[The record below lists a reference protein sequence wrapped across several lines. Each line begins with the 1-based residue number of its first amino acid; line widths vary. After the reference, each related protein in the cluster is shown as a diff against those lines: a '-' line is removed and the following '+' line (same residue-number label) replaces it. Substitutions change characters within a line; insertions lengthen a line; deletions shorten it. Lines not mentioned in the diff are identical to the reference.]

1 MIFNGLKHS
10 LACVSHYDRSD
21 LAEACEKNKGPY
33 PYVALTLGR
42 HEIDEFVSDEKLQS
56 HIDLIELRLDSML
69 KDSQDLESR
78 KVFSNVVKLCLR
90 RDVTFQYLLTLRTE
104 NEGGEARFIAE
115 EYVLAIS
122 RLLSAFYK
130 TPEALSHVAGLD
142 IEVQN
147 FHKAGEDIVKVIKN
161 IKDKTIILSSH
172 IVRPFK
178 VASHTCDDTTNSCDF
193 TQSIE
198 EKLNLLLT
206 EYKKC
211 IDCGIENVLIKLAVE
226 LLSNKELEV
235 FEKIIV
241 DFRKKYDLPVIFIP
255 LGKEMMNERV
265 SNPCFKSPIYFA
277 KRERDETTGQLDA
290 IELCKLLIAQN

>member
-33 PYVALTLGR
+33 PYIALTLGR

-104 NEGGEARFIAE
+104 NEGGEARFSAE

-130 TPEALSHVAGLD
+130 TPEALSHVAGID
-142 IEVQN
+142 IEIRN
-147 FHKAGEDIVKVIKN
+147 FHETGEDIIEVIEN
-161 IKDKTIILSSH
+161 IKDKTVILSSH
-172 IVRPFK
+172 ITKPFDLK
-178 VASHTCDDTTNSCDF
+178 DN
-193 TQSIE
+193 
-198 EKLNLLLT
+198 LNLLCK
-206 EYKKC
+206 EYEKC
-211 IDCGIENVLIKLAVE
+211 IDAGIPNVLIKLAVE
-226 LLSNKELEV
+226 ISNKAELKE
-235 FEKIIV
+235 FEKKIAE
-241 DFRKKYDLPVIFIP
+241 FRSKRRMEAIFIP

>member
-42 HEIDEFVSDEKLQS
+42 HEIDEFVSNEKLQS

-104 NEGGEARFIAE
+104 NEGGEARFSAE

-130 TPEALSHVAGLD
+130 TPEALSHVAGID
-142 IEVQN
+142 IEIRN
-147 FHKAGEDIVKVIKN
+147 FHKTGEDITEVIEN
-161 IKDKTIILSSH
+161 IKDKTVILSSH
-172 IVRPFK
+172 ITKPFDLK
-178 VASHTCDDTTNSCDF
+178 DN
-193 TQSIE
+193 
-198 EKLNLLLT
+198 LNLLCK
-206 EYKKC
+206 EYEKC
-211 IDCGIENVLIKLAVE
+211 IDTGIQNVLIKLAVE
-226 LLSNKELEV
+226 ISNKAELKE
-235 FEKIIV
+235 FEKKIAE
-241 DFRKKYDLPVIFIP
+241 FRSKRRMEAIFIP

-277 KRERDETTGQLDA
+277 KRERDETTGQLDVL
-290 IELCKLLIAQN
+290 ELCKQLNRASKLTCESS

>member
-104 NEGGEARFIAE
+104 NEGGEARFSAE

-130 TPEALSHVAGLD
+130 TPEALSHVAGID
-142 IEVQN
+142 IEIRN
-147 FHKAGEDIVKVIKN
+147 FHETGEDITEVIEN
-161 IKDKTIILSSH
+161 IKDKTVILSSH
-172 IVRPFK
+172 ITKPFDLK
-178 VASHTCDDTTNSCDF
+178 DN
-193 TQSIE
+193 
-198 EKLNLLLT
+198 LNLLCK
-206 EYKKC
+206 EYEKC
-211 IDCGIENVLIKLAVE
+211 IDTGIQNVLIKLAVE
-226 LLSNKELEV
+226 ISNKEELKE
-235 FEKIIV
+235 FEKKIAEIIIK
-241 DFRKKYDLPVIFIP
+241 RRMEAIFIP

>member
-1 MIFNGLKHS
+1 MISNDLKPS

-21 LAEACEKNKGPY
+21 LAEACEKKKEPY

-104 NEGGEARFIAE
+104 NEGGETRLSAK
-115 EYVLAIS
+115 EYVLAIR

-130 TPEALSHVAGLD
+130 TPEALSHVAGID
-142 IEVQN
+142 IEVRN
-147 FHKAGEDIVKVIKN
+147 FHETGEDIIEVIEN
-161 IKDKTIILSSH
+161 IKDKTVILSSH
-172 IVRPFK
+172 ITKPLDLK
-178 VASHTCDDTTNSCDF
+178 DN
-193 TQSIE
+193 
-198 EKLNLLLT
+198 LNLLCK
-206 EYKKC
+206 EYEKC
-211 IDCGIENVLIKLAVE
+211 IDTGIQNVLIKLAVE
-226 LLSNKELEV
+226 ISNKAELKE
-235 FEKIIV
+235 FEKKIAE
-241 DFRKKYDLPVIFIP
+241 FRSKRRMEAIFIP

>member
-21 LAEACEKNKGPY
+21 LAEACEENKGPY

-104 NEGGEARFIAE
+104 NEGGEARLSAE

-130 TPEALSHVAGLD
+130 TPEALSHVAGID
-142 IEVQN
+142 IEIRN
-147 FHKAGEDIVKVIKN
+147 FHETGEDITEVIEN
-161 IKDKTIILSSH
+161 IKDKTVILSSH
-172 IVRPFK
+172 ITKPFDLK
-178 VASHTCDDTTNSCDF
+178 DN
-193 TQSIE
+193 
-198 EKLNLLLT
+198 LNLLCK
-206 EYKKC
+206 EYEKC
-211 IDCGIENVLIKLAVE
+211 IDTGIQNVLIKLAVE
-226 LLSNKELEV
+226 ISNKAELKE
-235 FEKIIV
+235 FEKKIAE
-241 DFRKKYDLPVIFIP
+241 FRSKRRMEAIFIP

>member
-33 PYVALTLGR
+33 PHVALTLER

-104 NEGGEARFIAE
+104 NEGGEARFSAE

-130 TPEALSHVAGLD
+130 TPEALSHVAGID
-142 IEVQN
+142 IEIRN
-147 FHKAGEDIVKVIKN
+147 FHETGEDITEVIEN
-161 IKDKTIILSSH
+161 IKDKTVILSSH
-172 IVRPFK
+172 ITKPFDLK
-178 VASHTCDDTTNSCDF
+178 DN
-193 TQSIE
+193 
-198 EKLNLLLT
+198 LNLLCK
-206 EYKKC
+206 EYEKC
-211 IDCGIENVLIKLAVE
+211 IDTGIQNVLIKLAVE
-226 LLSNKELEV
+226 ISNKAELKE
-235 FEKIIV
+235 FEKKIAE
-241 DFRKKYDLPVIFIP
+241 FRSKRRMEAIFIP

>member
-104 NEGGEARFIAE
+104 NEGGEARFSAE

-130 TPEALSHVAGLD
+130 TP
-142 IEVQN
+142 
-147 FHKAGEDIVKVIKN
+147 
-161 IKDKTIILSSH
+161 
-172 IVRPFK
+172 
-178 VASHTCDDTTNSCDF
+178 
-193 TQSIE
+193 
-198 EKLNLLLT
+198 
-206 EYKKC
+206 
-211 IDCGIENVLIKLAVE
+211 AV
-226 LLSNKELEV
+226 
-235 FEKIIV
+235 
-241 DFRKKYDLPVIFIP
+241 DRKSV
-255 LGKEMMNERV
+255 V
-265 SNPCFKSPIYFA
+265 
-277 KRERDETTGQLDA
+277 
-290 IELCKLLIAQN
+290 

>member
-21 LAEACEKNKGPY
+21 LAEACEENKGPY

-104 NEGGEARFIAE
+104 NEGGEARLSAE

-130 TPEALSHVAGLD
+130 TPEALSHVAGID
-142 IEVQN
+142 IEIRN
-147 FHKAGEDIVKVIKN
+147 FHETGEDITEVIEN
-161 IKDKTIILSSH
+161 IKDKTVILSSH
-172 IVRPFK
+172 ITKPFDLK
-178 VASHTCDDTTNSCDF
+178 DN
-193 TQSIE
+193 
-198 EKLNLLLT
+198 LNLLCK
-206 EYKKC
+206 EYEKC
-211 IDCGIENVLIKLAVE
+211 IDTGIQNVLIKLAVE
-226 LLSNKELEV
+226 ISNKAELKE
-235 FEKIIV
+235 FEKIIAE
-241 DFRKKYDLPVIFIP
+241 FRSKRRMEAIFIP

>member
-33 PYVALTLGR
+33 PYVALTLER

-104 NEGGEARFIAE
+104 NEGGEARFSAE

-130 TPEALSHVAGLD
+130 TPEALSHVAGID
-142 IEVQN
+142 IEIRN
-147 FHKAGEDIVKVIKN
+147 FHETGEDITEVIEN
-161 IKDKTIILSSH
+161 IKDKTVILSSH
-172 IVRPFK
+172 ITKPFDLK
-178 VASHTCDDTTNSCDF
+178 DN
-193 TQSIE
+193 
-198 EKLNLLLT
+198 LNLLCK
-206 EYKKC
+206 EYEKC
-211 IDCGIENVLIKLAVE
+211 IDTGIQNVLIKLAVE
-226 LLSNKELEV
+226 ISNKAELKE
-235 FEKIIV
+235 FEKKIAE
-241 DFRKKYDLPVIFIP
+241 FRSKRRMEAIFIP

>member
-104 NEGGEARFIAE
+104 NEGGEARFSAE

-130 TPEALSHVAGLD
+130 TPEALSHVAGID
-142 IEVQN
+142 IEVRN
-147 FHKAGEDIVKVIKN
+147 FHETGEDIIEVIEN
-161 IKDKTIILSSH
+161 IKDKTVILSSH
-172 IVRPFK
+172 ITKPLDLK
-178 VASHTCDDTTNSCDF
+178 EN
-193 TQSIE
+193 
-198 EKLNLLLT
+198 LNLLCK
-206 EYKKC
+206 EYEKC
-211 IDCGIENVLIKLAVE
+211 IDTGIQNVLIKLAVE
-226 LLSNKELEV
+226 ISNKAELKE
-235 FEKIIV
+235 FEKIIAE
-241 DFRKKYDLPVIFIP
+241 FRSKRRMEAIFIP

>member
-90 RDVTFQYLLTLRTE
+90 RNVTFQYLLTLRTE
-104 NEGGEARFIAE
+104 NEGGEARFSAE
-115 EYVLAIS
+115 EYVLVIR

-130 TPEALSHVAGLD
+130 TPEALSHVAGID
-142 IEVQN
+142 IEVRN
-147 FHKAGEDIVKVIKN
+147 FHETGEDITEVIEN
-161 IKDKTIILSSH
+161 IKDKTVILSSH
-172 IVRPFK
+172 ITKPFDLK
-178 VASHTCDDTTNSCDF
+178 DN
-193 TQSIE
+193 
-198 EKLNLLLT
+198 LNLLCK
-206 EYKKC
+206 EYEKC
-211 IDCGIENVLIKLAVE
+211 IDTGIQNVLIKLAVE
-226 LLSNKELEV
+226 ISNKAELKE
-235 FEKIIV
+235 FEKIIAE
-241 DFRKKYDLPVIFIP
+241 FRSKRRMEAIFIP

>member
-104 NEGGEARFIAE
+104 NEGGEARFSAE

-130 TPEALSHVAGLD
+130 TPEALSHVAGID
-142 IEVQN
+142 IEIRN
-147 FHKAGEDIVKVIKN
+147 FHETGEDITEVIEN
-161 IKDKTIILSSH
+161 IKDKTVILSSH
-172 IVRPFK
+172 ITKPFDLK
-178 VASHTCDDTTNSCDF
+178 DN
-193 TQSIE
+193 
-198 EKLNLLLT
+198 LNLLCK
-206 EYKKC
+206 EYEKC
-211 IDCGIENVLIKLAVE
+211 IDTGIQNVLIKLAVE
-226 LLSNKELEV
+226 ISNKAELKE
-235 FEKIIV
+235 FEKKIAE
-241 DFRKKYDLPVIFIP
+241 FRSKRRMEAIFIP

-265 SNPCFKSPIYFA
+265 SNSCFKSPIYFA

>member
-10 LACVSHYDRSD
+10 LACVSHYNRSD

-104 NEGGEARFIAE
+104 NEGGETRLSAE

-130 TPEALSHVAGLD
+130 TPEALSHVAGID
-142 IEVQN
+142 IEIRN
-147 FHKAGEDIVKVIKN
+147 FHETGEDITEVIEN
-161 IKDKTIILSSH
+161 IKDKTVILSSH
-172 IVRPFK
+172 ITKPFDLK
-178 VASHTCDDTTNSCDF
+178 DN
-193 TQSIE
+193 
-198 EKLNLLLT
+198 LNLLCK
-206 EYKKC
+206 EYEKC
-211 IDCGIENVLIKLAVE
+211 IDTGIQNVLIKLAVE
-226 LLSNKELEV
+226 ISNKAELKE
-235 FEKIIV
+235 FEKKIAE
-241 DFRKKYDLPVIFIP
+241 FRSKRRMEAIFIP

>member
-21 LAEACEKNKGPY
+21 FAEACEKNKGPY

-104 NEGGEARFIAE
+104 NEGGEARFSAE

-130 TPEALSHVAGLD
+130 TPEALSHVAGID
-142 IEVQN
+142 IEIRN
-147 FHKAGEDIVKVIKN
+147 FHETGEDITEVIEN
-161 IKDKTIILSSH
+161 IKDKTVILSSH
-172 IVRPFK
+172 ITKPFDLK
-178 VASHTCDDTTNSCDF
+178 EN
-193 TQSIE
+193 
-198 EKLNLLLT
+198 LNLLCK
-206 EYKKC
+206 EYEKC
-211 IDCGIENVLIKLAVE
+211 IDTGIQNVLIKLAVE
-226 LLSNKELEV
+226 ISNKAELKE
-235 FEKIIV
+235 FEKKIAE
-241 DFRKKYDLPVIFIP
+241 FRSKRRMEAIFIP

>member
-104 NEGGEARFIAE
+104 NEGGETRLSAK

-130 TPEALSHVAGLD
+130 TPEALSHVAGID
-142 IEVQN
+142 IEVRN
-147 FHKAGEDIVKVIKN
+147 FHETGEDIIEVIEN
-161 IKDKTIILSSH
+161 IKDKTVILSSH
-172 IVRPFK
+172 ITKPLDLK
-178 VASHTCDDTTNSCDF
+178 DN
-193 TQSIE
+193 
-198 EKLNLLLT
+198 LNLLCK
-206 EYKKC
+206 EYEKC
-211 IDCGIENVLIKLAVE
+211 IDTGIQNVLIKLAVE
-226 LLSNKELEV
+226 ISNKAELKE
-235 FEKIIV
+235 FEKIIAE
-241 DFRKKYDLPVIFIP
+241 FRSKRRMEAIFIP

>member
-104 NEGGEARFIAE
+104 NEGGEARFSAE

-130 TPEALSHVAGLD
+130 TPEALSHVAGID
-142 IEVQN
+142 IEIRN
-147 FHKAGEDIVKVIKN
+147 FHETGEDITEVIEN
-161 IKDKTIILSSH
+161 IKDKTVILSSH
-172 IVRPFK
+172 ITKPFDLK
-178 VASHTCDDTTNSCDF
+178 DN
-193 TQSIE
+193 
-198 EKLNLLLT
+198 LNLLCK
-206 EYKKC
+206 EYEKC
-211 IDCGIENVLIKLAVE
+211 IDAGIPNVLIKLAVE
-226 LLSNKELEV
+226 ISNKAELKE
-235 FEKIIV
+235 FEKKIAE
-241 DFRKKYDLPVIFIP
+241 FRSKRRMEAIFIP

>member
-104 NEGGEARFIAE
+104 NEGGEARFSAE

-130 TPEALSHVAGLD
+130 TPEALSHVAGID
-142 IEVQN
+142 IEIRN
-147 FHKAGEDIVKVIKN
+147 FHETGEDITEVIEN
-161 IKDKTIILSSH
+161 IKDKTVILSSH
-172 IVRPFK
+172 ITKPFDLK
-178 VASHTCDDTTNSCDF
+178 DN
-193 TQSIE
+193 
-198 EKLNLLLT
+198 LNLLCK
-206 EYKKC
+206 EYEKC
-211 IDCGIENVLIKLAVE
+211 IDTGIQNVLIKLAVE
-226 LLSNKELEV
+226 ISNKAELKE
-235 FEKIIV
+235 FEKKIAE
-241 DFRKKYDLPVIFIP
+241 FRSKRCIEAIFIP

>member
-21 LAEACEKNKGPY
+21 LAEACEKNKEPY

-104 NEGGEARFIAE
+104 NEGGETRLSAK
-115 EYVLAIS
+115 EYVLAIR

-130 TPEALSHVAGLD
+130 TPEALSHVAGID
-142 IEVQN
+142 IEVRN
-147 FHKAGEDIVKVIKN
+147 FHETGEDIIEVIDN

-172 IVRPFK
+172 ITKPLDLK
-178 VASHTCDDTTNSCDF
+178 DN
-193 TQSIE
+193 
-198 EKLNLLLT
+198 LNLLCK
-206 EYKKC
+206 EYEKC
-211 IDCGIENVLIKLAVE
+211 IDTGIQNVLIKLAVE
-226 LLSNKELEV
+226 ISNKAELKE
-235 FEKIIV
+235 FEKIIAE
-241 DFRKKYDLPVIFIP
+241 FRSKRRMEAIFIP

>member
-21 LAEACEKNKGPY
+21 LAEACEKNKEPY

-104 NEGGEARFIAE
+104 NEGGEARFSAE

-130 TPEALSHVAGLD
+130 TPEALSRVAGID
-142 IEVQN
+142 IEIRN
-147 FHKAGEDIVKVIKN
+147 FHETGEDITEVIEN
-161 IKDKTIILSSH
+161 IKDKTVILSSH
-172 IVRPFK
+172 ITKPFDLK
-178 VASHTCDDTTNSCDF
+178 DN
-193 TQSIE
+193 
-198 EKLNLLLT
+198 LNLLCK
-206 EYKKC
+206 EYEKC
-211 IDCGIENVLIKLAVE
+211 IDTGIQNVLIKLAVE
-226 LLSNKELEV
+226 ISTKAELKE
-235 FEKIIV
+235 FEKKIAE
-241 DFRKKYDLPVIFIP
+241 FRSKRRMEAIFIP

>member
-1 MIFNGLKHS
+1 MISNDLKPS

-21 LAEACEKNKGPY
+21 LAEACEKNKEPY

-42 HEIDEFVSDEKLQS
+42 HEIDEFVSDEKLHS

-104 NEGGEARFIAE
+104 NEGGEARFSAE

-130 TPEALSHVAGLD
+130 TPEALSHVAGID
-142 IEVQN
+142 IEIRN
-147 FHKAGEDIVKVIKN
+147 FHETGEDITEVIEN
-161 IKDKTIILSSH
+161 IKDKTVILSSH
-172 IVRPFK
+172 ITKPFDLK
-178 VASHTCDDTTNSCDF
+178 DN
-193 TQSIE
+193 
-198 EKLNLLLT
+198 LNLLCK
-206 EYKKC
+206 EYEKC
-211 IDCGIENVLIKLAVE
+211 IDTGIQNVLIKLAVE
-226 LLSNKELEV
+226 ISNKAELKE
-235 FEKIIV
+235 FEKKIAE
-241 DFRKKYDLPVIFIP
+241 FRSKRRMEAIFIP

-277 KRERDETTGQLDA
+277 KRERDETTGQLGA

>member
-90 RDVTFQYLLTLRTE
+90 RNVTFQYLLTLRTE
-104 NEGGEARFIAE
+104 NEGGEARFSAE
-115 EYVLAIS
+115 EYVLAIR

-130 TPEALSHVAGLD
+130 TPEALSHVAGID
-142 IEVQN
+142 IEVRN
-147 FHKAGEDIVKVIKN
+147 FHETGEDITEVIEN
-161 IKDKTIILSSH
+161 IKDKTVILSSH
-172 IVRPFK
+172 ITKPFDLK
-178 VASHTCDDTTNSCDF
+178 DN
-193 TQSIE
+193 
-198 EKLNLLLT
+198 LNLLCK
-206 EYKKC
+206 EYEKC
-211 IDCGIENVLIKLAVE
+211 IDTGIQNVLIKLAVE
-226 LLSNKELEV
+226 ISNKAELKE
-235 FEKIIV
+235 FEKKIAE
-241 DFRKKYDLPVIFIP
+241 FRSKRRMEAIFIP

-277 KRERDETTGQLDA
+277 KRKRDETTGQLDA

>member
-21 LAEACEKNKGPY
+21 LAEAYEKNKGSY
-33 PYVALTLGR
+33 PYVVLTLGCR
-42 HEIDEFVSDEKLQS
+42 EIDEFVSDEKLQS

-104 NEGGEARFIAE
+104 NEGGEARFSAE

-130 TPEALSHVAGLD
+130 TPEALSHVAGID
-142 IEVQN
+142 IEIRN
-147 FHKAGEDIVKVIKN
+147 FHETGEDITEVIEN
-161 IKDKTIILSSH
+161 IKDKTVILSSH
-172 IVRPFK
+172 ITKPFDLK
-178 VASHTCDDTTNSCDF
+178 DN
-193 TQSIE
+193 
-198 EKLNLLLT
+198 LNLLCK
-206 EYKKC
+206 EYEKC
-211 IDCGIENVLIKLAVE
+211 IDTGIQNVLIKLAVE
-226 LLSNKELEV
+226 ISNKAELKE
-235 FEKIIV
+235 FEKKIAE
-241 DFRKKYDLPVIFIP
+241 FRSKRRMEAIFIP

>member
-104 NEGGEARFIAE
+104 NEGGEARFSAE

-130 TPEALSHVAGLD
+130 TPEALSHVAGID
-142 IEVQN
+142 IEIRN
-147 FHKAGEDIVKVIKN
+147 FHETGEDITEVIEN
-161 IKDKTIILSSH
+161 IKDKTVILSSH
-172 IVRPFK
+172 ITKPFDLK
-178 VASHTCDDTTNSCDF
+178 DN
-193 TQSIE
+193 
-198 EKLNLLLT
+198 LNLLYK
-206 EYKKC
+206 EYEKC
-211 IDCGIENVLIKLAVE
+211 IDTGIQNVLIKLAVE
-226 LLSNKELEV
+226 ISNKAELKE
-235 FEKIIV
+235 FEKIIAE
-241 DFRKKYDLPVIFIP
+241 FRSKRRMEAIFIP

>member
-21 LAEACEKNKGPY
+21 LAEACEKNKGSY

-90 RDVTFQYLLTLRTE
+90 RDVTFQYLLTLRTK
-104 NEGGEARFIAE
+104 NEGGEARFSAE

-130 TPEALSHVAGLD
+130 TPEALSHVAGID
-142 IEVQN
+142 IEIRN
-147 FHKAGEDIVKVIKN
+147 FHETGEDITEVIEN
-161 IKDKTIILSSH
+161 IKDKTVILSSH
-172 IVRPFK
+172 ITKPFDLK
-178 VASHTCDDTTNSCDF
+178 DN
-193 TQSIE
+193 
-198 EKLNLLLT
+198 LNLLCK
-206 EYKKC
+206 EYEKC
-211 IDCGIENVLIKLAVE
+211 IDTGIQNVLLKLAVE
-226 LLSNKELEV
+226 ISNKAELKE
-235 FEKIIV
+235 FEKIIAE
-241 DFRKKYDLPVIFIP
+241 FRSKRRMEAIFIP

>member
-104 NEGGEARFIAE
+104 NEGGEARFSAE

-130 TPEALSHVAGLD
+130 TPEALSHVAGID
-142 IEVQN
+142 IEIRN
-147 FHKAGEDIVKVIKN
+147 FHETGEDITEVIEN
-161 IKDKTIILSSH
+161 IKDKTVILSSH
-172 IVRPFK
+172 ITKPFDLK
-178 VASHTCDDTTNSCDF
+178 DN
-193 TQSIE
+193 
-198 EKLNLLLT
+198 LNLLCK
-206 EYKKC
+206 EYEKC
-211 IDCGIENVLIKLAVE
+211 IDTGIQNVLIKLAVE
-226 LLSNKELEV
+226 ISNKAELKE
-235 FEKIIV
+235 FEKKIAE
-241 DFRKKYDLPVIFIP
+241 FRSKRRMEVIFIP

>member
-1 MIFNGLKHS
+1 MISNDLKPS

-21 LAEACEKNKGPY
+21 LAEACEKNKEPY

-104 NEGGEARFIAE
+104 NEGGETRLSAK
-115 EYVLAIS
+115 EYVLAIR

-130 TPEALSHVAGLD
+130 TPEALSHVAGID
-142 IEVQN
+142 IEVRN
-147 FHKAGEDIVKVIKN
+147 FHETGEDIIEVIEN
-161 IKDKTIILSSH
+161 IKDKTVILSSH
-172 IVRPFK
+172 ITKPFDLK
-178 VASHTCDDTTNSCDF
+178 DN
-193 TQSIE
+193 
-198 EKLNLLLT
+198 LNLLCK
-206 EYKKC
+206 EYEKC
-211 IDCGIENVLIKLAVE
+211 IDTGIQNVLIKLAVE
-226 LLSNKELEV
+226 ISNKAELKE
-235 FEKIIV
+235 FEKIIAE
-241 DFRKKYDLPVIFIP
+241 FRSKRRMEAIFIP

>member
-1 MIFNGLKHS
+1 MISNDLKPS

-21 LAEACEKNKGPY
+21 LAEACEKNKEPY
-33 PYVALTLGR
+33 PYIALTLGR

-78 KVFSNVVKLCLR
+78 KVFSNVVELCLR

-104 NEGGEARFIAE
+104 NEGGEARFSAE

-130 TPEALSHVAGLD
+130 TPEALSHVAGID
-142 IEVQN
+142 IEVRN
-147 FHKAGEDIVKVIKN
+147 FHETGEDIIEVIEN
-161 IKDKTIILSSH
+161 IKDKTVILSSH
-172 IVRPFK
+172 ITKPLDLK
-178 VASHTCDDTTNSCDF
+178 EN
-193 TQSIE
+193 
-198 EKLNLLLT
+198 LNLLCK
-206 EYKKC
+206 EYEKC
-211 IDCGIENVLIKLAVE
+211 IDTGIQNVLIKLAVE
-226 LLSNKELEV
+226 ILNKAELKE
-235 FEKIIV
+235 FEKIIAE
-241 DFRKKYDLPVIFIP
+241 FRSKRRMEAIFIP

>member
-90 RDVTFQYLLTLRTE
+90 RDVIFQYLLTLRTE
-104 NEGGEARFIAE
+104 NEGGEARFSAE

-130 TPEALSHVAGLD
+130 TPEALSHVAGID
-142 IEVQN
+142 IEIRN
-147 FHKAGEDIVKVIKN
+147 FHETGEDITEVIEN
-161 IKDKTIILSSH
+161 IKDKTVILSSH
-172 IVRPFK
+172 ITKPFDLK
-178 VASHTCDDTTNSCDF
+178 DNAIFSSFRRYPLVISDAWTRF
-193 TQSIE
+193 PILRILELIISI
-198 EKLNLLLT
+198 
-206 EYKKC
+206 
-211 IDCGIENVLIKLAVE
+211 
-226 LLSNKELEV
+226 LSNA
-235 FEKIIV
+235 
-241 DFRKKYDLPVIFIP
+241 RS
-255 LGKEMMNERV
+255 G
-265 SNPCFKSPIYFA
+265 SPPYQI
-277 KRERDETTGQLDA
+277 R
-290 IELCKLLIAQN
+290 

>member
-104 NEGGEARFIAE
+104 NEGGETRLSAK
-115 EYVLAIS
+115 EYVLAIR

-130 TPEALSHVAGLD
+130 TPEALSHVAGID
-142 IEVQN
+142 IEVRN
-147 FHKAGEDIVKVIKN
+147 FHETGEDIIEVIEN
-161 IKDKTIILSSH
+161 IKDKTVILSSH
-172 IVRPFK
+172 ITKPLDLK
-178 VASHTCDDTTNSCDF
+178 DN
-193 TQSIE
+193 
-198 EKLNLLLT
+198 LNLLCK
-206 EYKKC
+206 EYEKC
-211 IDCGIENVLIKLAVE
+211 IDTGIQNVLIKLAVE
-226 LLSNKELEV
+226 ISNKAELKE
-235 FEKIIV
+235 FEKKIAE
-241 DFRKKYDLPVIFIP
+241 FRSKRRMEAIFIP

>member
-21 LAEACEKNKGPY
+21 LAEACEENKGPY

-104 NEGGEARFIAE
+104 NEGGEARFSAE

-130 TPEALSHVAGLD
+130 TPEALSHVAGID
-142 IEVQN
+142 IEIRN
-147 FHKAGEDIVKVIKN
+147 FHETGEDITEVIEN
-161 IKDKTIILSSH
+161 IKDKTVILSSH
-172 IVRPFK
+172 ITKPFDLK
-178 VASHTCDDTTNSCDF
+178 DN
-193 TQSIE
+193 
-198 EKLNLLLT
+198 LNLLCK
-206 EYKKC
+206 EYEKC
-211 IDCGIENVLIKLAVE
+211 IDTGIQNVLIKLAVE
-226 LLSNKELEV
+226 ISNKAELKE
-235 FEKIIV
+235 FEKIIAE
-241 DFRKKYDLPVIFIP
+241 FRSKRRMEAIFIP

>member
-21 LAEACEKNKGPY
+21 LAETCEKNKGPY

-104 NEGGEARFIAE
+104 NEGGETRLSAK
-115 EYVLAIS
+115 EYVLAIR

-130 TPEALSHVAGLD
+130 TPEALSHVAGID
-142 IEVQN
+142 IEVRN
-147 FHKAGEDIVKVIKN
+147 FHETGEDIIEVIEN
-161 IKDKTIILSSH
+161 IKDKTVILSSH
-172 IVRPFK
+172 ITKPLDLK
-178 VASHTCDDTTNSCDF
+178 DN
-193 TQSIE
+193 
-198 EKLNLLLT
+198 LNLLCK
-206 EYKKC
+206 EYEKC
-211 IDCGIENVLIKLAVE
+211 IDTGIQNVLIKLAVE
-226 LLSNKELEV
+226 ISNKAELKE
-235 FEKIIV
+235 FEKIIAE
-241 DFRKKYDLPVIFIP
+241 FRSKRRMEAIFIP

-277 KRERDETTGQLDA
+277 KRERDETTGQLGA
-290 IELCKLLIAQN
+290 FELGKQL

>member
-1 MIFNGLKHS
+1 MISNDLKPF

-21 LAEACEKNKGPY
+21 LAEACEKNKEPY

-104 NEGGEARFIAE
+104 NEGGETRLSAK
-115 EYVLAIS
+115 EYVLAIR

-130 TPEALSHVAGLD
+130 TPEALSHVAGID
-142 IEVQN
+142 IEVRN
-147 FHKAGEDIVKVIKN
+147 FHETGEDIIEVIEN
-161 IKDKTIILSSH
+161 IKDKTVILSSH
-172 IVRPFK
+172 ITKPLDLK
-178 VASHTCDDTTNSCDF
+178 EN
-193 TQSIE
+193 
-198 EKLNLLLT
+198 LNLLCK
-206 EYKKC
+206 EYEKC
-211 IDCGIENVLIKLAVE
+211 IDTGIQNVLIKLAVE
-226 LLSNKELEV
+226 ISNKAELKE
-235 FEKIIV
+235 FEKIIAE
-241 DFRKKYDLPVIFIP
+241 FRSKRRMEAIFIP

>member
-104 NEGGEARFIAE
+104 NEGGEARFSAE

-130 TPEALSHVAGLD
+130 TPEALSHVAGID
-142 IEVQN
+142 IEIRN
-147 FHKAGEDIVKVIKN
+147 FHETGEDIIEVIEN
-161 IKDKTIILSSH
+161 IKDKTVILSSH
-172 IVRPFK
+172 ITKPLDLK
-178 VASHTCDDTTNSCDF
+178 EN
-193 TQSIE
+193 
-198 EKLNLLLT
+198 LNLLCK
-206 EYKKC
+206 EYEKC
-211 IDCGIENVLIKLAVE
+211 IDTGIQNVLIKLAVE
-226 LLSNKELEV
+226 ISNKAELKE
-235 FEKIIV
+235 FEKKIAE
-241 DFRKKYDLPVIFIP
+241 FRSKRRMEAIFIP

-265 SNPCFKSPIYFA
+265 INPCFKSPIYFA

>member
-1 MIFNGLKHS
+1 MISNDLKHS

-21 LAEACEKNKGPY
+21 LAEACEKNKEPY

-104 NEGGEARFIAE
+104 NEGGEARFSAE

-130 TPEALSHVAGLD
+130 TPEALSHVAGID
-142 IEVQN
+142 IEVRN
-147 FHKAGEDIVKVIKN
+147 FHETGEDIIEVIEN
-161 IKDKTIILSSH
+161 IKDKTVILSSH
-172 IVRPFK
+172 ITKPLDLK
-178 VASHTCDDTTNSCDF
+178 EN
-193 TQSIE
+193 
-198 EKLNLLLT
+198 LNLLCK
-206 EYKKC
+206 EYEKC
-211 IDCGIENVLIKLAVE
+211 IDTGIQNVLIKLAVE
-226 LLSNKELEV
+226 ISNKAELKE
-235 FEKIIV
+235 FEKIIAE
-241 DFRKKYDLPVIFIP
+241 FRSKRRMEAIFIP

>member
-21 LAEACEKNKGPY
+21 LAEACEKNKEPY

-42 HEIDEFVSDEKLQS
+42 HEIDEFVSNEKLQS

-104 NEGGEARFIAE
+104 NEGGEARFSAE
-115 EYVLAIS
+115 EYVLAIR

-130 TPEALSHVAGLD
+130 TPEALSHVAGID
-142 IEVQN
+142 IEIRN
-147 FHKAGEDIVKVIKN
+147 FHETGEDITEVIEN
-161 IKDKTIILSSH
+161 IKDKTVILSSH
-172 IVRPFK
+172 ITKPFDLK
-178 VASHTCDDTTNSCDF
+178 DN
-193 TQSIE
+193 
-198 EKLNLLLT
+198 LNLLCK
-206 EYKKC
+206 EYEKC
-211 IDCGIENVLIKLAVE
+211 IDTGIQNVLIKLAVE
-226 LLSNKELEV
+226 ISNKAELKE
-235 FEKIIV
+235 FEKKIAE
-241 DFRKKYDLPVIFIP
+241 FRSKRRMEAIFIP

>member
-1 MIFNGLKHS
+1 MISNDLKPS

-90 RDVTFQYLLTLRTE
+90 RNVTFQYLLTLRTE
-104 NEGGEARFIAE
+104 NEGGEARFSAE
-115 EYVLAIS
+115 EYVLVIR

-130 TPEALSHVAGLD
+130 TPEALSHVAGID
-142 IEVQN
+142 IEVRN
-147 FHKAGEDIVKVIKN
+147 FHETGEDITEVIEN
-161 IKDKTIILSSH
+161 IKDKTVILSSH
-172 IVRPFK
+172 ITKPFDLK
-178 VASHTCDDTTNSCDF
+178 DN
-193 TQSIE
+193 
-198 EKLNLLLT
+198 LNLLCK
-206 EYKKC
+206 EYEKC
-211 IDCGIENVLIKLAVE
+211 IDTGIQNVLIKLAVE
-226 LLSNKELEV
+226 ISNKAELKE
-235 FEKIIV
+235 FEKKIAE
-241 DFRKKYDLPVIFIP
+241 FRSKRRMEAIFIP

>member
-1 MIFNGLKHS
+1 MISNDLKHS

-104 NEGGEARFIAE
+104 NEGGETRLSAK
-115 EYVLAIS
+115 EYVLAIR

-130 TPEALSHVAGLD
+130 TPEALSHVAGID
-142 IEVQN
+142 IEIRN
-147 FHKAGEDIVKVIKN
+147 FHETGEDITEVIEN
-161 IKDKTIILSSH
+161 IKDKTVILSSH
-172 IVRPFK
+172 ITKPLDLK
-178 VASHTCDDTTNSCDF
+178 EN
-193 TQSIE
+193 
-198 EKLNLLLT
+198 LNLLCK
-206 EYKKC
+206 EYEKC
-211 IDCGIENVLIKLAVE
+211 IDTGIQNVLIKLAVE
-226 LLSNKELEV
+226 ISNKAELKE
-235 FEKIIV
+235 FEKIIAE
-241 DFRKKYDLPVIFIP
+241 FRSKRRMEAIFIP

>member
-104 NEGGEARFIAE
+104 NEGGETRLSAK
-115 EYVLAIS
+115 EYVLAIR

-130 TPEALSHVAGLD
+130 TPEALSHVAGID
-142 IEVQN
+142 IEVRN
-147 FHKAGEDIVKVIKN
+147 FHETGEDIIEVIEN
-161 IKDKTIILSSH
+161 IKDKTVILSSH
-172 IVRPFK
+172 ITKPLDLK
-178 VASHTCDDTTNSCDF
+178 DN
-193 TQSIE
+193 
-198 EKLNLLLT
+198 LNLLCK
-206 EYKKC
+206 EYEKC
-211 IDCGIENVLIKLAVE
+211 IDTGIQNVLIKLAVE
-226 LLSNKELEV
+226 ISNKAELKE
-235 FEKIIV
+235 FEKIIAE
-241 DFRKKYDLPVIFIP
+241 FRSKLRMEDIFKP

-277 KRERDETTGQLDA
+277 KRKRDEVTGQLDA

>member
-1 MIFNGLKHS
+1 MISNDLKPS
-10 LACVSHYDRSD
+10 FACVSHYDRSD
-21 LAEACEKNKGPY
+21 LAEACEKNKEPY

-104 NEGGEARFIAE
+104 NEGGETRLSAK
-115 EYVLAIS
+115 EYVLAIR

-130 TPEALSHVAGLD
+130 TPEALSHVAGID
-142 IEVQN
+142 IEVRN
-147 FHKAGEDIVKVIKN
+147 FHETGEDIIEVIEN
-161 IKDKTIILSSH
+161 IKDKTVILSSH
-172 IVRPFK
+172 ITKPLDLK
-178 VASHTCDDTTNSCDF
+178 EN
-193 TQSIE
+193 
-198 EKLNLLLT
+198 LNLLCK
-206 EYKKC
+206 EYEKC
-211 IDCGIENVLIKLAVE
+211 IDTGVQNVLIKLAVE
-226 LLSNKELEV
+226 ISNKAELKE
-235 FEKIIV
+235 FEKIIAE
-241 DFRKKYDLPVIFIP
+241 FRSKRRMEAIFIP